1 MPYNS
6 DGSHKES
13 NRVSLGGLWQQKDKN
28 GNKYLS
34 GSLGFARMLI
44 FPNRNKTEGSNQPD
58 YNMVLVEKPRDGDSK
73 PESKTPPPRGERQPW
88 QSKTASLSTP
98 QPPADDDA
106 PF

>member
-6 DGSHKES
+6 DGSHQDN
-13 NRVSLGGLWQQKDKN
+13 NRVSLGGLWQQTDRN

-34 GSLGFARMLI
+34 GSLGAFGKLLI
-44 FPNRNKTEGSNQPD
+44 FPNCNKTEGSNQPD
-58 YNMVLVEKPRDGDSK
+58 YNMVVVEKQRDGDKPPDNKPPDSK
-73 PESKTPPPRGERQPW
+73 PQPKANTPPP
-88 QSKTASLSTP
+88 P

>member
-13 NRVSLGGLWQQKDKN
+13 NKVSLGGLWKQRDKN
-28 GNKYLS
+28 GNEYFS

-44 FPNRNKTEGSNQPD
+44 FPNNKKTGGSNQPD
-58 YNMVLVEKPRDGDSK
+58 YNMMLVEKQRDGDKPPDSK
-73 PESKTPPPRGERQPW
+73 PPP
-88 QSKTASLSTP
+88 P
-98 QPPADDDA
+98 QPPADDDT

>member
-13 NRVSLGGLWQQKDKN
+13 NKVSLGGLWQQTDKN

-44 FPNRNKTEGSNQPD
+44 FPNRNKTSDNAPD
-58 YNMVLVEKPRDGDSK
+58 YNMVLVEKQRDGDKPETKPPDSK
-73 PESKTPPPRGERQPW
+73 PQANTPPP
-88 QSKTASLSTP
+88 P
-98 QPPADDDA
+98 QPSADDDA

>member
-6 DGSHKES
+6 DGSHQDNNKV
-13 NRVSLGGLWQQKDKN
+13 NLGGLWQQTDKN

-44 FPNRNKTEGSNQPD
+44 FPNRNKPEGSNQPD
-58 YNMVLVEKPRDGDSK
+58 YNMVLVEKPRDGDK
-73 PESKTPPPRGERQPW
+73 PETKPPPQP
-88 QSKTASLSTP
+88 S
-98 QPPADDDA
+98 ADDDA

>member
-6 DGSHKES
+6 DGSRQES
-13 NRVSLGGLWQQKDKN
+13 NRVCLGGLWQQTDRN

-34 GSLGFARMLI
+34 GSLGFAKLLI

-58 YNMVLVEKPRDGDSK
+58 YNMVIVEKQRDSDK
-73 PESKTPPPRGERQPW
+73 PPDNTPPAP
-88 QSKTASLSTP
+88 KP
-98 QPPADDDA
+98 QADDDA

>member
-13 NRVSLGGLWQQKDKN
+13 NKVSLGGLWQQTDKN

-34 GSLGFARMLI
+34 GSLGFAKLLI
-44 FPNRNKTEGSNQPD
+44 FPNRNKTHDNQPD
-58 YNMVLVEKPRDGDSK
+58 YNMLLVEKQRDGDSN
-73 PESKTPPPRGERQPW
+73 PETKTPPP
-88 QSKTASLSTP
+88 P

>member
-13 NRVSLGGLWQQKDKN
+13 NKVSLGGLWQQTDKN

-34 GSLGFARMLI
+34 GSLGAFTKLLI
-44 FPNRNKTEGSNQPD
+44 FPNRNKTSDNAPD
-58 YNMVLVEKPRDGDSK
+58 YNMMLVEKQRDGDKPPDSK
-73 PESKTPPPRGERQPW
+73 PPP
-88 QSKTASLSTP
+88 P

>member
-6 DGSHKES
+6 DGSHQDNNKV
-13 NRVSLGGLWQQKDKN
+13 NLGGLWQQTDKN

-34 GSLGFARMLI
+34 GSLGAFAKLLI
-44 FPNRNKTEGSNQPD
+44 FPNRNKTSDNAPD
-58 YNMVLVEKPRDGDSK
+58 YNMVLVEKPRDGDK
-73 PESKTPPPRGERQPW
+73 PETKPAPP
-88 QSKTASLSTP
+88 P

>member
-73 PESKTPPPRGERQPW
+73 PDSKPPNSKPQANTPPP
-88 QSKTASLSTP
+88 P
-98 QPPADDDA
+98 QPQADDDA

>member
-6 DGSHKES
+6 DGSHQDNNKV
-13 NRVSLGGLWQQKDKN
+13 NLGGLWQQTDKN

-44 FPNRNKTEGSNQPD
+44 FPNRNKPEGSNQPD
-58 YNMVLVEKPRDGDSK
+58 YNMVLVEKQRDGDKPDSK
-73 PESKTPPPRGERQPW
+73 PDNKPQPKANTPP
-88 QSKTASLSTP
+88 TP
-98 QPPADDDA
+98 QPSADDDA